1 MTLFCLQAAPYK
13 VKYIFCNM
21 KIQPILILLL
31 LLSCVCSVHIIDKMA
46 SYSQY
51 P

>member
-13 VKYIFCNM
+13 VKYIFGNM

-31 LLSCVCSVHIIDKMA
+31 LRLVCA
-46 SYSQY
+46 YY
-51 P
+51 R